1 MQKKKK
7 QVKHYEP
14 LKDVPMSVSKDGTK
28 VLIGGQAFVRT
39 VLPSV
44 AVPKAA
50 PIEEALL
57 DELESE

>member
-7 QVKHYEP
+7 DVKHYEP
-14 LKDVPMSVSKDGTK
+14 LQDLPMSVSKDGKK
-28 VLIGGQAFVRT
+28 VSIGGQTFVRT

-44 AVPKAA
+44 AAPKAA

-57 DELESE
+57 DDLENE